1 MIHRALVFAL
11 VALLACGQEDETASA
26 AAAKGSPTIKVK
38 PATTTLAPSA
48 QALFSATPANTS
60 VTWSVREA
68 GGGSVTAAGLYTAP
82 GSAGVYHVVATA
94 AGGAAGE
101 ATVTVASPVTISAPA
116 TASTD
121 ACRPLQLS
129 ATVSGSSDTGV
140 IWTVPDPAC
149 GAVTAA
155 GVYTSSRG
163 IGTCQVQAQAHADPA
178 AVALIAVSFTERVL
192 GVVVSPATVAL
203 TPGGQ
208 APFAAAVTTTCGTFP
223 AGG

>member
-1 MIHRALVFAL
+1 MTRILVAALAALV
-11 VALLACGQEDETASA
+11 VACGGDPEEIRA
-26 AAAKGSPTIKVK
+26 AAAKGAPTIKVK
-38 PATTTLAPSA
+38 PAATTLAPRA

-68 GGGSVTAAGLYTAP
+68 AGGTVTAAGVYTAP

-94 AGGAAGE
+94 TGGTSGE

-121 ACRPLQLS
+121 ACRPLQLA

-149 GAVTAA
+149 GSVTAA
-155 GVYTSSRG
+155 GIYTSSRG
-163 IGTCQVQAQAHADPA
+163 VGTCQVQAQARADPA
-178 AVALIAVSFTERVL
+178 AVAVIAVSFTERVL

-203 TPGGQ
+203 APSGQ
-208 APFAAAVTTTCGTFP
+208 APFSAAVTTTCGTFP
-223 AGG
+223 SGT